1 MSDELLCEIE
11 DKVATITLNA
21 PDRRNAL
28 TSSLIA
34 DMCTTLD
41 EVEGRHDV
49 GALIITGAAP
59 AFCAGASL
67 GDLADTG
74 KTKSSEAK
82 GQGDNKGQGEGKK
95 ERLLSIYEGFLR
107 VARSSLPTLAAVNG
121 PAVGAG
127 MNLALA
133 CDVRIAG
140 RSGRFDTKFLKLG
153 LHPGGGHTWMAQNV
167 MGPQATAATVL
178 FGERLSA
185 EAALSAGLVWSVV
198 DDAELLSAARKLAAN
213 AAADP
218 ALARR
223 TKKTIAA
230 TSSAPSLKDAVD
242 IEVDAQVWS
251 MERPEFAQRINAAR
265 K

>member
-41 EVEGRHDV
+41 EIEGREDV

-74 KTKSSEAK
+74 SGK
-82 GQGDNKGQGEGKK
+82 GGGKREK
-95 ERLLSIYEGFLR
+95 LLSIYEGFLR
-107 VARSSLPTLAAVNG
+107 VARCQVPTIAAVNG

-133 CDVRIAG
+133 CDVRVAG
-140 RSGRFDTKFLKLG
+140 RSGRFDTKFLQLG
-153 LHPGGGHTWMAQNV
+153 LHPGGGHTWMAHNV

-185 EAALSAGLVWSVV
+185 EAARAAGLVWSVV
-198 DDAELLSAARKLAAN
+198 DDGELLSGVRTLAAK

-223 TKKTIAA
+223 TKKTLAA
-230 TSSAPSLKDAVD
+230 TSSAPTLKDAVD

-251 MERPEFAQRINAAR
+251 MERPEFAQRIQAAR